1 MKIDILNFTPALLLQ
16 WTPGIDVN
24 HDHSPH
30 MIAIISNVDC
40 QQLRF
45 AQQSRFCCDDH
56 NFCSCFSICLCE
68 TAEPFCGTQK

>member
-1 MKIDILNFTPALLLQ
+1 
-16 WTPGIDVN
+16 
-24 HDHSPH
+24 